1 MTAGHGTL
9 GRARGDAG
17 SGRHVRPEP
26 VPRPGR
32 KPVANQ
38 RWFTPWLLVA
48 PAAIWLAVFNV
59 WPSINTVVLAFT
71 NAKPI
76 GGGHFTG
83 PANFRRALND
93 DQLADALLNSV
104 VFMLVCLPLL
114 TFLPLLLA
122 VLVEKRLPGITFF
135 RTAFYTPVIAS
146 AVVVAVIWG
155 WLLNEQ
161 GMINGIARQL
171 KIIQEPLPF
180 LTDRWLLLFSAI
192 SLTVWKGLG
201 YYMIIYLS
209 ALGNVRREL
218 HEAAA
223 VDGAG
228 PVRRFFAITV
238 PGVRNTMLLIS
249 VLISVSALRTFTE
262 LYVLSKGTGGPGGRD
277 MSVVMLIQMYS
288 RGFTGHLGYASA
300 LSILLFVL
308 TIGPMLLLLRLN
320 RKEA

>member
-1 MTAGHGTL
+1 MVH
-9 GRARGDAG
+9 
-17 SGRHVRPEP
+17 
-26 VPRPGR
+26 
-32 KPVANQ
+32 Q
-38 RWFTPWLLVA
+38 RWFTPWVLVA
-48 PAAIWLAVFNV
+48 PAAVWLVVFSA
-59 WPSINTVVLAFT
+59 WPAINTVILSFT
-71 NAKPI
+71 NAKPL

-83 PANFRRALND
+83 LQNFERALDD
-93 DQLADALLNSV
+93 DQLLDALINSV
-104 VFMLVCLPLL
+104 VYMLVCVPLL

-146 AVVVAVIWG
+146 AVVVAIIWG
-155 WLLNEQ
+155 WLLSEH
-161 GMINGIARQL
+161 GMINGLMRQL
-171 KIIQEPLPF
+171 EVIQEPLPF

-228 PVRRFFAITV
+228 PVRRFFHITV
-238 PGVRNTMLLIS
+238 PGVRGTMLLVS
-249 VLISVSALRTFTE
+249 VLISVSALRVFSE
-262 LYVLSKGTGGPGGRD
+262 LYVLSNGTGGPGGRD
-277 MSVVMLIQMYS
+277 MSVVMLIQLYS

-300 LSILLFVL
+300 LSLILLVI
-308 TIGPMLLLLRLN
+308 TIGPMLLLTRLGRN
-320 RKEA
+320 S

>member
-1 MTAGHGTL
+1 MTH
-9 GRARGDAG
+9 R
-17 SGRHVRPEP
+17 
-26 VPRPGR
+26 
-32 KPVANQ
+32 

-48 PAAIWLAVFNV
+48 PAAVWLLVFNV
-59 WPSINTVVLAFT
+59 WPSLNTLVLAFT
-71 NAKPI
+71 NAKPL

-83 PANFRRALND
+83 LANFSRALDD

-114 TFLPLLLA
+114 TMLPLLLA

-135 RTAFYTPVIAS
+135 RTAFYTPVVAS
-146 AVVVAVIWG
+146 AVVVAIIWG
-155 WLLNEQ
+155 WVLDDRGLV
-161 GMINGIARQL
+161 NGLAQRLGVIA
-171 KIIQEPLPF
+171 EPVPF

-192 SLTVWKGLG
+192 SLTIWKGLG

-228 PVRRFFAITV
+228 PMRRFWSVTV
-238 PGVRNTMLLIS
+238 PGVRNTMLLVS
-249 VLISVSALRTFTE
+249 VLVSVSALRVFSE
-262 LYVLSKGTGGPGGRD
+262 LYVLSNGTGGPGGRD
-277 MSVVMLIQMYS
+277 MSLVMLIQLYS

-300 LSILLFVL
+300 LSLLLLVV

-320 RKEA
+320 RKAA